1 MLVNVWIE
9 FIEDVVVVE
18 EIVDEDVSKC
28 ALQIEDEVDVVVD
41 WSTRSR
47 CADMHTLPL
56 LL

>member
-41 WSTRSR
+41 
-47 CADMHTLPL
+47 
-56 LL
+56 